1 MAAGKTPAELR
12 DELAS
17 KLAQYIEEPQVD
29 VKVVAFNSQKFYVTG
44 SVQVPGTY
52 PVTHIPLRLLE
63 AINLAGGF
71 NEQADIY
78 GATLTRADQT
88 IEVPIYDMLFEGDLR
103 ANIVMEHGDVLHI
116 APDETRRVFVMGEVR
131 QPQSVRMTNKPMTL
145 TQIISE
151 VGGINEERADGR
163 GIYVVRQSEVP
174 EVVNVFQLDASQAY
188 SMSLADD
195 FILNAR
201 DIVYVSAAPITRWN
215 RIIGNL
221 LPTIR
226 GLDDL
231 DSIQARQ

>member
-1 MAAGKTPAELR
+1 
-12 DELAS
+12 
-17 KLAQYIEEPQVD
+17 
-29 VKVVAFNSQKFYVTG
+29 
-44 SVQVPGTY
+44 
-52 PVTHIPLRLLE
+52 
-63 AINLAGGF
+63 
-71 NEQADIY
+71 
-78 GATLTRADQT
+78 
-88 IEVPIYDMLFEGDLR
+88 
-103 ANIVMEHGDVLHI
+103 
-116 APDETRRVFVMGEVR
+116 
-131 QPQSVRMTNKPMTL
+131 L
-145 TQIISE
+145 TQILSE

-188 SMSLADD
+188 AMSLADD